1 MLYGLNKDRDK
12 KLMIDDLD
20 LRLDKVARR
29 LHRKYGEVV
38 IDCMAAWM
46 TNRAKPGTDI
56 WKDFPSP
63 NSASFQDRVYH
74 RFTGLPFRA
83 WGMTSREALIEA
95 AREYLAEI
103 EGDK

>member
-1 MLYGLNKDRDK
+1 MLAGSPKKRDK
-12 KLMIDDLD
+12 RLMVDDLD

-29 LHRKYGEVV
+29 HHRKYGEVV
-38 IDCMAAWM
+38 IDCMALWM
-46 TNRAKPGTDI
+46 TNRAQPGVDI
-56 WKDFPSP
+56 WRDFPAP
-63 NSASFQDRVYH
+63 NSVGFQDRVYH